1 MCQEQVVAQ
10 SQWHRVALPDIS
22 TQERDDV
29 KWLLRAHVCVRK
41 MVMTKASNPDST
53 QTAFGLRNGRM
64 YAPADVDAGL
74 ACRCRCAGCGA
85 ILVAKKGI
93 KKRWHFAHHN
103 VEIGESCAESAIHAA
118 AKQVLLEQ
126 NWLRLPGAHVVISG
140 QTMSGLT
147 LLESSTLSEERIVRF
162 ERSCPEVWIDGIRP
176 DVVGHRGERKL
187 LVEMYFRHQVDDDKR
202 CKLSQLNLPAIEVD
216 LSDLDI
222 STGFEAIRG
231 RVLNETAHK
240 SWLFFPGEED
250 ERRRLAARLA
260 SRIEQANSE
269 HQAKQAAEQERQ
281 AARQRKLDDDR
292 KRHEAATVRY
302 RQTSIE
308 DKERDLRKRLGIEGR
323 WPYYLRK
330 ESDGTSA
337 ITEPAM
343 IWQGALFS
351 RFIFR
356 KANSAFELK
365 QTSVL
370 QWVSERFDVSN
381 NSIAVAHAEVRRY
394 LGYLSACGFLTK
406 LPYNP
411 YESQG
416 YFVVHGELEPPA
428 RVERH
433 QGALQTDRLLTAKV
447 TKFTL
452 PPAPGISQEQKE
464 RWMWRASWPK
474 GNKVADEAAAIL
486 TESSHAPYLSALL
499 SSISQF
505 SRPDDPLECAEILE
519 EWGVPKDDVMSM
531 LHKLGLVL
539 KMKILPSR

>member
-1 MCQEQVVAQ
+1 
-10 SQWHRVALPDIS
+10 
-22 TQERDDV
+22 
-29 KWLLRAHVCVRK
+29 
-41 MVMTKASNPDST
+41 MTKASNPDST

-64 YAPADVDAGL
+64 YAPAEVDAGL
-74 ACRCRCAGCGA
+74 ACGCHCVGCGA
-85 ILVAKKGI
+85 ILVAKKGT

-140 QTMSGLT
+140 KTMSGLT

-162 ERSCPEVWIDGIRP
+162 ERTCPEVWTDGIRP
-176 DVVGHRGERKL
+176 DVVGYRGERKL

-202 CKLSQLNLPAIEVD
+202 RKLGQLELPAIEVD
-216 LSDLDI
+216 LSDLDV
-222 STGFEAIRG
+222 STGFDAIRE
-231 RVLNETAHK
+231 RVLHETAHK

-260 SRIEQANSE
+260 SRIKQANIE
-269 HQAKQAAEQERQ
+269 HQAKQAAERERQ

-292 KRHEAATVRY
+292 KRREAATLRY

-330 ESDGTSA
+330 ESNGASA

-356 KANSAFELK
+356 KANIGFELK

-370 QWVSERFDVSN
+370 QWVSERFDVGN
-381 NSIAVAHAEVRRY
+381 NSIAVVHVEVRRY
-394 LGYLSACGFLTK
+394 LGYLSACGFLKK

-411 YESQG
+411 YEDQG
-416 YFVVHGELEPPA
+416 YLVVHGELKPPA

-433 QGALQTDRLLTAKV
+433 EGASQADRLLTAKV
-447 TKFTL
+447 AKSTSAL
-452 PPAPGISQEQKE
+452 APAGGQEQKE
-464 RWMWRASWPK
+464 RWMWRASWPRW
-474 GNKVADEAAAIL
+474 NEVAKEAAAIL
-486 TESSHAPYLSALL
+486 TESVHAPYLSALL
-499 SSISQF
+499 GSISQF

-519 EWGVPKDDVMSM
+519 EWGVPKDDVMSV

-539 KMKILPSR
+539 KMKVPPFR